1 MLLFSSHRTSGRPG
15 RDRIVVSTSRCGRD
29 NPGSNPGHGKTTAK
43 PTLFL
48 VIRSVNISEG
58 LGLHFIRPLNKMAFS
73 SSHMY
78 LSDCIVS
85 VAKSRQLFAKL
96 MGLSGI

>member
-1 MLLFSSHRTSGRPG
+1 MILFSRQRISGRPG

-48 VIRSVNISEG
+48 AIRSMKISDG
-58 LGLHFIRPLNKMAFS
+58 LRTVVCTSQPMKSKKSPTLLKILSPL
-73 SSHMY
+73 
-78 LSDCIVS
+78 L
-85 VAKSRQLFAKL
+85 
-96 MGLSGI
+96 